1 MRRRGLHPNDSDNS
15 RSITS
20 HQIKEGI
27 QGQQNTKIVHPINQP
42 KSKVSIQQGEIE
54 PISGIILVNPT
65 PKTVTLSQTSI
76 PRIEVSK
83 TSQGTN
89 RVINNGGQQ
98 INTGSNQ
105 EMNCESLK
113 ESIASS
119 SIIIGQDDGIEII
132 NSNTSSNSA
141 TPCCLEEQMLS
152 ELRHEN
158 VGLTRRKEFKSA
170 VWISNNNDVDDKS

>member
-1 MRRRGLHPNDSDNS
+1 MLENNYFTLIILTFISIIFLVLFIGTITILLKIIYQRRRGLHPNDSDNS

-27 QGQQNTKIVHPINQP
+27 QGQQNTKIVHPINQS

-83 TSQGTN
+83 TFQGIN

-98 INTGSNQ
+98 INTGGNQ
-105 EMNCESLK
+105 EMNCK
-113 ESIASS
+113 KFI
-119 SIIIGQDDGIEII
+119 
-132 NSNTSSNSA
+132 
-141 TPCCLEEQMLS
+141 
-152 ELRHEN
+152 
-158 VGLTRRKEFKSA
+158 K
-170 VWISNNNDVDDKS
+170 